1 MNRKSSCCLGLL
13 ALALLAGWLLGCGAG
28 ETGSDHGGAPPAS
41 QPAAPAAPAGTEG
54 PATGTVYYVA
64 AGEPG
69 ASDENNGRY
78 PTHRAGADGPW
89 ATLQHAAATMTAGDT
104 AYVRG
109 GTYYEASIRFARA
122 GRPGAPITLAAY
134 EGEEVIVDGAKTRRR
149 SSGIEIVEGRGHFV
163 IEGLTIRNMPRS
175 GITTDGQPPAAQRDI
190 TIRDCVLHDNGLSGL
205 RLAAVDG
212 FVVERVEAYGNDY
225 YGLEIIGSDDGA
237 LSAANGLV
245 QDSSFHDHT
254 GKEGHGLAIN
264 QGHDIVVRDNVAY
277 HNTIHGFDASDWPKK
292 GALSHDLLFEGN
304 RSYDNGAAGFS
315 INSDSH
321 HVTYRHNVAFRNGA
335 DWAGRGSSSGFL
347 CYGGCWHVE
356 WYHNVSLQNSD
367 AGFYVEEELGVNG
380 TPDDSLLVFKNNI
393 AYDNGRPEWDERPAL
408 AIEGKQWQLVAAHNN
423 WAGAPGRNALVVA
436 VLVVGDEGQIYTSDD
451 VNRGAF
457 QTGNISVDPMF
468 VDLAAPDVR
477 LRPGSPCIDAG
488 VDLGLPY
495 AGAAPDMGAFEF
507 EAGE

>member
-1 MNRKSSCCLGLL
+1 
-13 ALALLAGWLLGCGAG
+13 
-28 ETGSDHGGAPPAS
+28 
-41 QPAAPAAPAGTEG
+41 
-54 PATGTVYYVA
+54 
-64 AGEPG
+64 
-69 ASDENNGRY
+69 
-78 PTHRAGADGPW
+78 
-89 ATLQHAAATMTAGDT
+89 
-104 AYVRG
+104 
-109 GTYYEASIRFARA
+109 
-122 GRPGAPITLAAY
+122 
-134 EGEEVIVDGAKTRRR
+134 
-149 SSGIEIVEGRGHFV
+149 V

-175 GITTDGQPPAAQRDI
+175 GITTDGRPPAVYRDI
-190 TIRDCVLHDNGLSGL
+190 TIRDCVLHDNGLSGM

-237 LSAANGLV
+237 LSAANGRV

-277 HNTIHGFDASDWPKK
+277 HNTIHGFDASDWPKR

-321 HVTYRHNVAFRNGA
+321 HVTYRYNAAFHNGA

-347 CYGGCWHVE
+347 CYEGCWHVE

-367 AGFYVEEELGVNG
+367 AGFYVEEELGAYG

-408 AIEGKQWQLVAAHNN
+408 VVEGRQWQLVATHNN
-423 WAGAPGRNALVVA
+423 WAGTPGRHGWVVA
-436 VLVVGDEGQIYTSDD
+436 VSIAGNGGQIYTSDD

-457 QTGNISVDPMF
+457 QTGNISVDPLF
-468 VDLAAPDVR
+468 VDLAAPDVH
-477 LRPGSPCIDAG
+477 LEPGSPCIDAG
-488 VDLGLPY
+488 VEVGLPY

-507 EAGE
+507 EAGP